1 MQGGRADFALRSRSE
16 QNFSSINFCAPD
28 EMGWFMKAKHS
39 EKTNEPSEKK
49 GKAASPKTGTKA
61 EGGVV
66 KPEEFDEGSVGLDLE
81 ELDPQ
86 ELTKQLEEAK
96 RVAEERTDQLLRCRA
111 ELDNTIKRAA
121 REKEAFSRYASE
133 KLISKLLPVLD
144 SLDQAAKH
152 VEGMDKV
159 RLQLLD
165 VLKTEGLEPIETKG
179 ETFDPYKHE
188 ALMMVES
195 DEHDEGTVTE
205 EVQRGYTLNSRVI
218 RFSKVLVSKKR

>member
-1 MQGGRADFALRSRSE
+1 
-16 QNFSSINFCAPD
+16 
-28 EMGWFMKAKHS
+28 MGWFMKAKHS
-39 EKTNEPSEKK
+39 EKTNKPTEKK
-49 GKAASPKTGTKA
+49 GKAASPETGTK
-61 EGGVV
+61 
-66 KPEEFDEGSVGLDLE
+66 PEEPVEEAPGLDLE

-86 ELTKQLEEAK
+86 ELMTQLEEMK
-96 RVAEERTDQLLRCRA
+96 WVAEERTEQLLRCRA

-144 SLDQAAKH
+144 SLDQAAKQ
-152 VEGMDKV
+152 VEGMDRIRK
-159 RLQLLD
+159 QLLD
-165 VLKTEGLEPIETKG
+165 VLKTEGLEPIKAQG
-179 ETFDPYKHE
+179 EKFDPYRHE

-205 EVQRGYTLNSRVI
+205 EVQRGYALNSRVI

>member
-1 MQGGRADFALRSRSE
+1 
-16 QNFSSINFCAPD
+16 
-28 EMGWFMKAKHS
+28 MKAKHS
-39 EKTNEPSEKK
+39 EKTSEPSEKK

-61 EGGVV
+61 EAGVGT
-66 KPEEFDEGSVGLDLE
+66 PEEPVEEAVDMGLE
-81 ELDPQ
+81 ELDSE
-86 ELTKQLEEAK
+86 ELRLRLKEACCLS
-96 RVAEERTDQLLRCRA
+96 EERTDQLLRCRA

-121 REKEAFSRYASE
+121 REKEALSRYASE

-152 VEGMDKV
+152 VEGMDNI

-165 VLKTEGLEPIETKG
+165 VLKTDGLEPIEAKG
-179 ETFDPYKHE
+179 EKFDPYKHE